1 MKILVVYY
9 SRTGTTKKVGEA
21 IAKELSA
28 DSEAIVDLKR
38 RSGIIGWFAAGAD
51 AYRRKLTRIRT
62 RNKPERYDMVII
74 GTPVWSKNMSP
85 AVRTYLTNYDFVG
98 KKVGFFCT
106 AGGENTERTLEALKK
121 LAPKSVVVG
130 TLGVCAKDFKSGV
143 YEEKI
148 ASFVKSLRK
157 SK

>member
-21 IAKELSA
+21 IAKELRA
-28 DSEAIVDLKR
+28 DHEAIVDLKK
-38 RSGIIGWFAAGAD
+38 RSGIIGWFASGSD

-62 RNKPERYDMVII
+62 RNKPEHYDMVII

-85 AVRTYLTNYDFVG
+85 AVRTYLSNHNLSS

-106 AGGENTERTLEALKK
+106 AGGENVERALEEMKK
-121 LAPKSVVVG
+121 LAPKSVVAG
-130 TLGVCAKDFKSGV
+130 TLSVCAKDFKSGV
-143 YEEKI
+143 YEKKI